1 MLISKILDVGGTQ
14 SAAALQLQS
23 SESRCDLYAQV
34 PLLAITELRDIG
46 MITVTID
53 TLRKDAIKIPI
64 FACVK
69 YMHG

>member
-1 MLISKILDVGGTQ
+1 MLL
-14 SAAALQLQS
+14 
-23 SESRCDLYAQV
+23 RCSCRAVSQGVSLYAQV

-53 TLRKDAIKIPI
+53 TLRKDTIKIPI